1 MVRMM
6 VAAVLLAACA
16 AAGGEAPKIEEGKP
30 RVAFFPLGG
39 NAKEELRDRTGFSLR
54 MKLDRTGVYDVVDGP
69 RMAELAAELGEPVTA
84 STPVER
90 LKELGALVR
99 ADVLVWGEMS
109 NTPQGATV
117 RLKILDLR
125 EGATAR
131 PRELVKV
138 VKEPTDLRFVSE
150 QILETLP
157 GVAKFEHPSEE
168 GVTNDAVAEKMWRE
182 QPNLVKNG
190 DFSSAGSWKGIYMS
204 EYYDVPIS
212 DRLPPV
218 DKVVIYRMPDGK
230 GGTNN
235 VLAMNL
241 SKYCAE
247 NNGLACLSDAIEI
260 APDTRYRLS
269 FRYRSDGPT
278 LHVFVKGYTM
288 FENIKGEKTM
298 REIYRRQVPPSG
310 KTDGQWVTIVDDL
323 NPQHVVFPV
332 QFLKVDLYAYL
343 SPGIVMFDDIIL
355 KPVGKQT
362 RKAKDEAIDKPVARP
377 GGAR

>member
-1 MVRMM
+1 MNRA
-6 VAAVLLAACA
+6 VAAVCA
-16 AAGGEAPKIEEGKP
+16 ALAWTALAGDAPRMEEGRP

-39 NAKEELRDRTGFSLR
+39 NAKEELRQRAGFSLR
-54 MKLDRTGVYDVVDGP
+54 MKLDRDGAYDVIDGP
-69 RMAELAAELGEPVTA
+69 RMDELAAELKEPLTA
-84 STPVER
+84 ASSAEP
-90 LKELGALVR
+90 LKELAALVR
-99 ADVLVWGEMS
+99 ADVLVWGDMTNMPE
-109 NTPQGATV
+109 GATL
-117 RLKILDLR
+117 RLKILDMR
-125 EGATAR
+125 EGPAAR

-138 VKEPTDLRFVSE
+138 IRQPTDLRFVSE

-157 GVAKFEHPSEE
+157 GVAKFEHPTEE
-168 GVTNDAVAEKMWRE
+168 AVTNDALAEKMWRE
-182 QPNLVKNG
+182 QPNLVKNW

-204 EYYDVPIS
+204 EYYDVPVS
-212 DRLPPV
+212 DKLPPV
-218 DKVVIYRMPDGK
+218 DKVVIYRMPDGR

-241 SKYCAE
+241 SRYCAE
-247 NNGLACLSDAIEI
+247 NNGLACLSDAMEI

-288 FENIKGEKTM
+288 FENIRGERAM
-298 REIYRRQVPPSG
+298 REIYRRQVPPTG
-310 KTDGQWVTIVDDL
+310 KTDGQWVTVIDDL

-343 SPGIVMFDDIIL
+343 HPGLVMFDDIIL

-362 RKAKDEAIDKPVARP
+362 RKAKDEAIDKPVSRP
-377 GGAR
+377 KGK